1 MEDFD
6 QPHIEAPAPTSNRS
20 DLVIILFGCAFC
32 LFLFAQIS
40 NLGQAAA
47 NMKWQANNLD
57 RQILALTESEGRFAE
72 LIKQRQTVVQQSQQV
87 QSQYT
92 NLLADLL
99 ELAKSDPDAA
109 AVVQKYNIQRQEP
122 PTPQPDSQKAP

>member
-1 MEDFD
+1 
-6 QPHIEAPAPTSNRS
+6 
-20 DLVIILFGCAFC
+20 
-32 LFLFAQIS
+32 
-40 NLGQAAA
+40 
-47 NMKWQANNLD
+47 MKWQANNLD

-72 LIKQRQTVVQQSQQV
+72 LIKQRQSVVQQSQQV

>member
-1 MEDFD
+1 MEDFEETIHD
-6 QPHIEAPAPTSNRS
+6 AAHTAKDRK
-20 DLVIILFGCAFC
+20 DLVLLLLGCAFC

-40 NLGQAAA
+40 NLGQAGA

-57 RQILALTESEGRFAE
+57 RQIVALTESEARFSE
-72 LIKQRQTVVQQSQQV
+72 LIKQRETVVQQSQQV

-99 ELAKSDPDAA
+99 ELAKTDADA
-109 AVVQKYNIQRQEP
+109 NAVVQKYNIQRQENAP
-122 PTPQPDSQKAP
+122 PATETAP

>member
-1 MEDFD
+1 MEDFEE
-6 QPHIEAPAPTSNRS
+6 PSNDTPQSVKGRN
-20 DLVIILFGCAFC
+20 DLVLLLLGCAFC

-57 RQILALTESEGRFAE
+57 RQILALTESESGFAE
-72 LIKQRQTVVQQSQQV
+72 LIKQRETVVQQSQQV

-99 ELAKSDPDAA
+99 ELAKTDEDAN
-109 AVVQKYNIQRQEP
+109 AVVQKYNIQRQEAAP
-122 PTPQPDSQKAP
+122 ASSGTTP

>member
-1 MEDFD
+1 MEDFEENIHD
-6 QPHIEAPAPTSNRS
+6 AAHPVKDRK
-20 DLVIILFGCAFC
+20 DLVLLLLGCAFC

-40 NLGQAAA
+40 NLGQAGA

-57 RQILALTESEGRFAE
+57 SQILGLTESEARFSE
-72 LIKQRQTVVQQSQQV
+72 LIKQRETVVQQSQQV

-99 ELAKSDPDAA
+99 ELAKTDADA
-109 AVVQKYNIQRQEP
+109 NAVVQKYNIQRQE
-122 PTPQPDSQKAP
+122 SAPAASETAP

>member
-6 QPHIEAPAPTSNRS
+6 QPDQPTVTPVKDRKEVVLLLLS
-20 DLVIILFGCAFC
+20 CAFC

-40 NLGQAAA
+40 NLGQAAS
-47 NMKWQANNLD
+47 NMKWQASNLD
-57 RQILALTESEGRFAE
+57 RQILALTESETRFAD
-72 LIKQRQTVVQQSQQV
+72 LIKQRETAVQQSQQV

-99 ELAKSDPDAA
+99 ELSQTDADAK
-109 AVVQKYNIQRQEP
+109 AVVQKYNIQRQEAP
-122 PTPQPDSQKAP
+122 PAATEKKP